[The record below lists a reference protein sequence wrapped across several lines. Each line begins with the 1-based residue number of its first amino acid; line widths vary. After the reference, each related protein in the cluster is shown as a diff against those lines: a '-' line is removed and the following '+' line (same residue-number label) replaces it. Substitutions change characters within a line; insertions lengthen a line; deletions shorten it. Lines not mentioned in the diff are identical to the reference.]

1 MLDNNNL
8 RQLMSEVNKSFYVYD
23 EEEIL
28 KSINI
33 LKDKFKEFEILY
45 SVKTNPN
52 KHILDLM
59 SKNNIG
65 SDAASAKEVQ
75 ISNTANINKNN
86 IIYSAPGKRRKDI
99 EESIDKCIITADS
112 YNELSLLNEIGKE
125 RNTNLEVGL
134 RINANYNMF
143 GGESISSKYGV
154 DEETLIE
161 NKNFIDNL
169 SNIEVVGIHVHLQSQ
184 ILDYEIIYN
193 YYEYVLKLAL
203 FCKEKMKFSL
213 KFINFGGGLGISYGN
228 SYENLDIDKLSKMSN
243 ELIKKYKQKLN
254 ARFIIESG
262 RFLVCK
268 SGAYVTPIIDIK
280 ESRGRKYL
288 IVQNG
293 YNGFFKP
300 TISEL
305 IVSYTNKKDNLKMM
319 EPLFT
324 SYDSYTISL
333 IKREDKEENNK
344 EIVTIGG
351 NLCTAV
357 DILAKDILLT
367 KAEINDLI
375 FINNAGSYAYSLTP
389 LLFSSQEKPVEIYYT
404 SKDYHVID

>member
-1 MLDNNNL
+1 MDNNIL
-8 RQLMSEVNKSFYVYD
+8 RQLMRKVNKSFYVYD

-52 KHILDLM
+52 KNILNLM

-65 SDAASAKEVQ
+65 ADAASAEEVQ
-75 ISNTANINKNN
+75 MSSTANINKDN

-99 EESIDKCIITADS
+99 EKSIDKCIITADS
-112 YNELSLLNEIGKE
+112 YNELSLLNEIGKD
-125 RNTNLEVGL
+125 RNIHLEVGL
-134 RINANYNMF
+134 RINANYNIF
-143 GGESISSKYGV
+143 GGDPISSKYGV
-154 DEETLIE
+154 DEETLLE
-161 NKNFIDNL
+161 NKNFIDSL
-169 SNIEVVGIHVHLQSQ
+169 SNIKIVGVHVHLQSQ

-203 FCKEKMKFSL
+203 FCKEEMNFNL
-213 KFINFGGGLGISYGN
+213 KFINFGGGLGISYGD
-228 SYENLDIDKLSKMSN
+228 SYKNLDIDKLSTMSN
-243 ELIKKYKQKLN
+243 KLIEIYKEKLN
-254 ARFIIESG
+254 ARFIIEIG

-268 SGAYVTPIIDIK
+268 SGTYVTPIIDIK
-280 ESRGRKYL
+280 ESRGTKYL

-305 IVSYTNKKDNLKMM
+305 ILFYTNKKDNLKMM

-333 IKREDKEENNK
+333 IKRENEEENHK
-344 EIVTIGG
+344 EVVTIGG

-357 DILAKDILLT
+357 DILAKDILIA

-389 LLFSSQEKPVEIYYT
+389 LLFSSQEKPVEIYFISEYE
-404 SKDYHVID
+404 YLID

>member
-1 MLDNNNL
+1 MIDNNIL
-8 RQLMSEVNKSFYVYD
+8 RQLMRKVNKSFYVYD

-52 KHILDLM
+52 KNILNLM

-65 SDAASAKEVQ
+65 ADAASAEEVQ
-75 ISNTANINKNN
+75 MSSTANINKDN

-99 EESIDKCIITADS
+99 EKSIDKCIITADS
-112 YNELSLLNEIGKE
+112 YNELSLLNEIGKD
-125 RNTNLEVGL
+125 RNIHLEVGL
-134 RINANYNMF
+134 RINANYNIF
-143 GGESISSKYGV
+143 GGDPISSKYGV
-154 DEETLIE
+154 DEETLLE
-161 NKNFIDNL
+161 NKNFIDSL
-169 SNIEVVGIHVHLQSQ
+169 SNIKIVGVHVHLQSQ

-203 FCKEKMKFSL
+203 FCKEEMNFNL
-213 KFINFGGGLGISYGN
+213 KFINFGGGLGISYGD
-228 SYENLDIDKLSKMSN
+228 SYKNLDIDKLSTMSN
-243 ELIKKYKQKLN
+243 KLIEIYKEKLN
-254 ARFIIESG
+254 ARFIIEIG

-268 SGAYVTPIIDIK
+268 SGTYVTPIIDIK
-280 ESRGRKYL
+280 ESRGTKYL

-305 IVSYTNKKDNLKMM
+305 ILFYTNKKDNLKMM

-333 IKREDKEENNK
+333 IKRENEEENHK
-344 EIVTIGG
+344 EVVTIGG

-357 DILAKDILLT
+357 DILAKDILIA

-389 LLFSSQEKPVEIYYT
+389 LLFSSQEKPVEIYFISEYE
-404 SKDYHVID
+404 YLID

>member
-1 MLDNNNL
+1 MDNNNL
-8 RQLMSEVNKSFYVYD
+8 RQLMSKVNKSFYVYD

-33 LKDKFKEFEILY
+33 LKDKFKGFEILY

-52 KHILDLM
+52 KNILNLM

-65 SDAASAKEVQ
+65 VDAASAKEVQ
-75 ISNTANINKNN
+75 ISNLSNITKNN

-134 RINANYNMF
+134 RINANYNIF

-154 DEETLIE
+154 DEETLLE
-161 NKNFIDNL
+161 NKNFINSL
-169 SNIEVVGIHVHLQSQ
+169 SNIKVVGIHVHLQSQ

-203 FCKEKMKFSL
+203 FCKDRMKFNL
-213 KFINFGGGLGISYGN
+213 KFINFGGGLGISYGD
-228 SYENLDIDKLSKMSN
+228 SYKNLDIDKLSRMSN
-243 ELIKKYKQKLN
+243 ELIKKYKEKLN
-254 ARFIIESG
+254 TRFIIESG

-268 SGAYVTPIIDIK
+268 SGTYVTPIIDIK
-280 ESRGRKYL
+280 ESRGTKYL

-333 IKREDKEENNK
+333 IKRKDKEENNK

-351 NLCTAV
+351 NLCTAI
-357 DILAKDILLT
+357 DILAKDILIT

-375 FINNAGSYAYSLTP
+375 LINNAGSYAYSLTP
-389 LLFSSQEKPVEIYYT
+389 FLFSSQEKPVEIYYS
-404 SKDYHVID
+404 SKDDYVID

>member
-1 MLDNNNL
+1 MIDNNIL
-8 RQLMSEVNKSFYVYD
+8 RQLINKVNKSFYVYD

-52 KHILDLM
+52 KNILNLM

-65 SDAASAKEVQ
+65 ADAASAEEVR
-75 ISNTANINKNN
+75 ISNAANINKDN
-86 IIYSAPGKRRKDI
+86 IIYSAPGKRKKDI
-99 EESIDKCIITADS
+99 EESVDKCIITADS
-112 YNELSLLNEIGKE
+112 YNELSLLNEVGKE
-125 RNTNLEVGL
+125 RNAHLEVGL
-134 RINANYNMF
+134 RINANYNIF
-143 GGESISSKYGV
+143 GGDSISSKYGV
-154 DEETLIE
+154 DEETLLE
-161 NKNFIDNL
+161 NKNFIDSL
-169 SNIEVVGIHVHLQSQ
+169 SNIKIVGIHVHLQSQ

-203 FCKEKMKFSL
+203 FCKEEMNFNL
-213 KFINFGGGLGISYGN
+213 KFINFGGGLGISYGD
-228 SYENLDIDKLSKMSN
+228 SYKNLDIDKLSTMSN
-243 ELIKKYKQKLN
+243 KLIEKYKEKLN
-254 ARFIIESG
+254 TRFIIESG

-268 SGAYVTPIIDIK
+268 GGTYVTPIIDIK
-280 ESRGRKYL
+280 ESRGTKYL

-333 IKREDKEENNK
+333 IKRENEEENHK

-367 KAEINDLI
+367 KAKINDLI
-375 FINNAGSYAYSLTP
+375 SINNAGSYAYSLTP
-389 LLFSSQEKPVEIYYT
+389 LLFSSQEKPVEIYYR
-404 SKDYHVID
+404 SKDDYVID

>member
-1 MLDNNNL
+1 MIDNNIL
-8 RQLMSEVNKSFYVYD
+8 RQLMSKVNKSFYVYD

-52 KHILDLM
+52 KNILNLM

-65 SDAASAKEVQ
+65 ADAASAKEVG
-75 ISNTANINKNN
+75 ISNVANINKNN

-112 YNELSLLNEIGKE
+112 YNELSLLNEIGKDS
-125 RNTNLEVGL
+125 NTHLEVGL
-134 RINANYNMF
+134 RINADYNIF
-143 GGESISSKYGV
+143 GGDSISSKYGV
-154 DEETLIE
+154 DEETLLE
-161 NKNFIDNL
+161 NKNFIDSL
-169 SNIEVVGIHVHLQSQ
+169 SNIEIVGIHVHLQSQ

-203 FCKEKMKFSL
+203 FCKKEMNFNL
-213 KFINFGGGLGISYGN
+213 KFINFGGGLGISYGD
-228 SYENLDIDKLSKMSN
+228 SYKNLDIDKLSTMSN
-243 ELIKKYKQKLN
+243 KLIEKYKEKLN
-254 ARFIIESG
+254 TRFIIESG

-280 ESRGRKYL
+280 ESRGKKYL

-324 SYDSYTISL
+324 SYDSYTTSL
-333 IKREDKEENNK
+333 IKRENEIENHK

-351 NLCTAV
+351 NLCTSV

-389 LLFSSQEKPVEIYYT
+389 LLFSSQEKPVEIYFR
-404 SKDYHVID
+404 SKDDYLID